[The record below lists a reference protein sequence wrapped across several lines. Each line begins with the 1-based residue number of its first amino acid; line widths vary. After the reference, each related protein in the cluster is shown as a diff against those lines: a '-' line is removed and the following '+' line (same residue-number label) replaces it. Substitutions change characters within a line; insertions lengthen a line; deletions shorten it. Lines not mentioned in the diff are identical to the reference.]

1 MNVQRRRRFLI
12 AAALAVLVVA
22 AGVAAMTVIRNETD
36 GGADPDRQSSVS
48 SALVTQRD
56 LTEYLEVSGT
66 LDYEGTVTLAAHN
79 SGVLMHLADEGT
91 VVRQGEQLYLVLHE
105 PTDAETARILAD
117 VASARD
123 ALAVAADNLNDAIS
137 GPSDADVASAR
148 AAVAEAIE
156 ARDRLIEPPSTA
168 EISSAQAAL
177 AVASDALAALDNP
190 TAGDLAA
197 ARADIATAE
206 AALAELKAGAT
217 KAEIESAEAA
227 VQTANQAL
235 TELKAGATEAEIESA
250 EAAVQTANQALT
262 ELKAGATEAETK
274 TAEAAR
280 RAAWERLRD
289 ELQISDNEVEIDLAR
304 AELLTAEEHLADLR
318 AGPTQAEIDD
328 AESQT
333 LTAHEHLA
341 DLLAGA
347 TQPEIDDAEAK
358 VLTAQEALV
367 DLLAD
372 PTEAEVDEAEAQVL
386 AASERLDLLENPT
399 DTQYS
404 QARAD
409 VNTAA
414 EALADL
420 RAGHTQAEADAANA
434 AVLAAEQAL
443 ADLLAEPSTEELA
456 ALEAALA
463 SAQAALVSAQA
474 DSAAHDE
481 VYRPLYAMYGDVPA
495 YRNMTVGLD
504 GDDIRQ
510 LEENL
515 AALGVGDTKGFEVD
529 GVFDEHTAEA
539 VRRWQHETGQH
550 IDGMV
555 STADVLFIA
564 GPSQIG
570 PWEQGVEIGQELE
583 VGRSL
588 ASLTVVETPVNGE
601 LSTTQRV
608 SADLPLGDRDLIS
621 VGIAVIVELPDDTD
635 VAGTVTAINPSP
647 VLDEATGENVVE
659 VTILLSEPASPTWIG
674 ATVTVEITETLISDA
689 LVVPAT
695 ALLALA
701 EGGSAVEVLDDDGST
716 RLVGVETGLFVDGDV
731 EVISAQLAAGMR
743 VVVPR

>member
-1 MNVQRRRRFLI
+1 VNVQRRRRFLI

-235 TELKAGATEAEIESA
+235 TELKEGATEAEIE
-250 EAAVQTANQALT
+250 
-262 ELKAGATEAETK
+262 

-280 RAAWERLRD
+280 LAAWERLRD
-289 ELQISDNEVEIDLAR
+289 ELQISDNDVEIDLAR
-304 AELLTAEEHLADLR
+304 AELLTAEEHLAELL

-328 AESQT
+328 AEAKV
-333 LTAHEHLA
+333 LTAEEHLA
-341 DLLAGA
+341 ELLAGP
-347 TQPEIDDAEAK
+347 TQAEIDDAEAK
-358 VLTAQEALV
+358 VL
-367 DLLAD
+367 
-372 PTEAEVDEAEAQVL
+372 
-386 AASERLDLLENPT
+386 AAAERLDLLENPSEV
-399 DTQYS
+399 QYS

-409 VNTAA
+409 LDTAA
-414 EALADL
+414 ETLADL
-420 RAGHTQAEADAANA
+420 RSGPAQAEIDTANA

-443 ADLLAEPSTEELA
+443 ADLLAEQTPEELA

-474 DSAAHDE
+474 DLAAHDE
-481 VYRPLYAMYGDVPA
+481 VYRPLYAMYGDAPA
-495 YRNMTVGLD
+495 YRNMTMGLD

-510 LEENL
+510 LKENL
-515 AALGVGDTKGFEVD
+515 ADMGFGDTDAFEVD
-529 GVFDEHTAEA
+529 GVFDEHTAAA
-539 VRRWQHETGQH
+539 VRRWQRETGQH

-570 PWEQGVEIGQELE
+570 LWEQGLEIGQELE
-583 VGRSL
+583 VGRAL

-608 SADLPLGDRDLIS
+608 AANLPLSDRDLIS
-621 VGIAVIVELPDDTD
+621 VGIAVNVELPDDSD

-647 VLDEATGENVVE
+647 MLDEQTGENVVE
-659 VTILLSEPASPTWIG
+659 VTILLSAPASTTWIG

-695 ALLALA
+695 ALLALV
-701 EGGSAVEVLDDDGST
+701 EGGSAVEVLDADGST

-731 EVISAQLAAGMR
+731 EVINAELAAGMR

>member
-22 AGVAAMTVIRNETD
+22 AGVAAMMVIRNETD

-56 LTEYLEVSGT
+56 LTEYLEISGT
-66 LDYEGTVTLAAHN
+66 LDYEGTLTLAAHN

-137 GPSDADVASAR
+137 GPSEADVASAR

-177 AVASDALAALDNP
+177 AVASGALAALDNP

-235 TELKAGATEAEIESA
+235 TELKAGAT
-250 EAAVQTANQALT
+250 
-262 ELKAGATEAETK
+262 KAETK

-304 AELLTAEEHLADLR
+304 AELLTAEEHLAELR

-341 DLLAGA
+341 ELLAGA

-358 VLTAQEALV
+358 VLTAQEALA

-399 DTQYS
+399 DVQYS

-420 RAGHTQAEADAANA
+420 RAGHTRAEADAANA

-515 AALGVGDTKGFEVD
+515 AALGVGDTEGFEVD

-621 VGIAVIVELPDDTD
+621 VGIAVIVELPDDAD